1 MERFADRID
10 AGRQLARHLTVYQDQ
25 DPVVLGL
32 PRGGVPVAY
41 QVARAL
47 GAQLDVLIV
56 RKLGVP
62 RHPELAFGAIGE
74 GGVRVL
80 NDMVM
85 RYEQISG
92 DDVAAVEQLERSE
105 LERRVALYRDGC
117 PALDLRGRLAL
128 IVDDGFATGA
138 TARVAGMIAR
148 AQGAARVVLASP
160 IGPPGAVAELAGFD
174 GVIDDVV
181 CLASPAQFT
190 AVGQGY
196 VDFSQTSDGEVCE
209 LLQRAR
215 AAGPDRGV
223 ESDGQ

>member
-10 AGRQLARHLTVYQDQ
+10 AGRQLARLLSVYQDQ

-32 PRGGVPVAY
+32 PRGGVPVGY
-41 QVARAL
+41 QVAQAL
-47 GAQLDVLIV
+47 HAQLDVLIV

-62 RHPELAFGAIGE
+62 RQPELAFGAIGE
-74 GGVRVL
+74 GGVRLL
-80 NDMVM
+80 NEMVM
-85 RYEQISG
+85 RYERVSS
-92 DDVAAVEQLERSE
+92 DDVAVVEQLERSE
-105 LERRVALYRDGC
+105 LQRRVALYRDGL
-117 PALDLRGRLAL
+117 PALDLRGRFAL

-148 AQGAARVVLASP
+148 AQGAVRVVLASP
-160 IGPPGAVAELAGFD
+160 IGPQGAVAELAGFD

-181 CLASPAQFT
+181 CLAAPAQFT

-209 LLQRAR
+209 LLQTSR
-215 AAGPDRGV
+215 AASPDRGA
-223 ESDGQ
+223 ESGGQ

>member
-10 AGRQLARHLTVYQDQ
+10 AGRQLAGLLRVYQDQ

-32 PRGGVPVAY
+32 PRGGVPVGY
-41 QVARAL
+41 QVAQAL
-47 GAQLDVLIV
+47 HAHLDVLIV

-62 RHPELAFGAIGE
+62 RQPELAFGAIGE

-80 NDMVM
+80 NEMVM
-85 RYEQISG
+85 RYEQISD
-92 DDVAAVEQLERSE
+92 DDVAAVERLERSE
-105 LERRVALYRDGC
+105 LERRVVRYRNGR

-148 AQGAARVVLASP
+148 AQGAVRVVLASP
-160 IGPPGAVAELAGFD
+160 IGPRGAVAELAGFD
-174 GVIDDVV
+174 GVIDEVI
-181 CLASPAQFT
+181 CLDTPAQFT

-196 VDFSQTSDGEVCE
+196 VDFSQTSDAEVCE
-209 LLQRAR
+209 LLQESR
-215 AAGPDRGV
+215 AAGPDRGA
-223 ESDGQ
+223 ESGGQ